1 MAGYPP
7 EFFNRGPSPLARMVF
22 FGTIAIA
29 LMVADHRWRYL
40 DAVRQAITVMVYP
53 FEQAAMAPRRL
64 AEKVSAL
71 LASQVQ
77 LQTENST
84 IKQQLLAQ
92 AERVQHFE
100 SLEAESATLRKLL
113 GIRRQLPEATV
124 TVEILHTGR
133 SPLTKRVVV
142 DKGAQ
147 DGIRP
152 GQAVID
158 AVGIVGQ
165 VTAVYPFSSE
175 VTLLTEKN
183 QAIPVLNL
191 RNGLRAVLFGTG
203 REGLLDLPFI
213 PINADVKPGDQ
224 LVTSGIDGTYPPGL
238 AVATVSEVE
247 RNPAYVFARIAC
259 TPAAGVGS
267 NKFMLVLVPDP
278 SQNAPYAA
286 TSPPQEKAT
295 EAKPKSE
302 RGNRAGR
309 RKREE

>member
-1 MAGYPP
+1 
-7 EFFNRGPSPLARMVF
+7 
-22 FGTIAIA
+22 
-29 LMVADHRWRYL
+29 
-40 DAVRQAITVMVYP
+40 
-53 FEQAAMAPRRL
+53 
-64 AEKVSAL
+64 
-71 LASQVQ
+71 
-77 LQTENST
+77 
-84 IKQQLLAQ
+84 
-92 AERVQHFE
+92 
-100 SLEAESATLRKLL
+100 
-113 GIRRQLPEATV
+113 
-124 TVEILHTGR
+124 VEILHTGR
-133 SPLTKRVVV
+133 SPFTKRVVV

-147 DGIRP
+147 DGIRA

-203 REGLLDLPFI
+203 RDGLLDLPFI
-213 PINADVKPGDQ
+213 PINADVQPGDQ

-238 AVATVSEVE
+238 AVAKVNEVE
-247 RNPAYVFARIAC
+247 RNPTYVFARITC
-259 TPAAGVGS
+259 VPAAGVGS

-286 TSPPQEKAT
+286 TAPPAEKSVD
-295 EAKPKSE
+295 AKPRPEKGA
-302 RGNRAGR
+302 RGAR